1 MKSLFRI
8 LACLLFS
15 CVFINNAHAEEK
27 VSREQVDTLVARVL
41 RTTLIQPE
49 IQFIIHNNK
58 YERDKLLCEYLSF
71 KSLSD
76 AMYDQMKDI
85 PASDLKNKIHFAG
98 TYVFFRLASD
108 EFWRTFKK
116 YVNEA
121 ENDKKFDYTIKDS
134 QFSQLAEYVD
144 EDFPELMKYALRQSV
159 IPVYHTGI
167 YVPKV
172 LTIGQD
178 KLPILLV
185 KTLMEYF
192 SYEEFIDSH
201 AECLGALEK
210 ISSEYLKHW
219 DVLVGKVYDSEM
231 KNSVVKNSSELN
243 RLAEYMRLS
252 RTPLYVSNG
261 LYRPVKEI
269 KLKEGQYKGETY
281 DGLPNGE
288 GALIDKKGVK
298 YIGTFKNGLRHG
310 PQLVM
315 TSGKDTVVQF
325 WYKGKLRKD
334 VPVSLRA
341 DGTAPEARM
350 INGQR
355 FGYGCYYNNV
365 SKSTFVGFF
374 VDGDHSGPGKIET
387 QKYTLEGRFNRDRV
401 YDCVV
406 EWNNSSNTNYK
417 KDKFVGTQ
425 NGILRK
431 GVRHQ
436 VRADDTQKLWKG
448 EFVDGKLDGEMAYC
462 SISGKDTI
470 RYNGLFA
477 YSGMYGIGEISRDV
491 VHKDGLREFFRYTG
505 NIIKTRAYGE
515 GMYELVL
522 SDFPR
527 NKFNINRFGVK
538 FGSQYTEGKDTVTI
552 KVEGTFYDNDLVEGK
567 VYVSNGN
574 FMMGRFADGVLVEGR
589 MIKKYSDG
597 SSYDGE
603 CREGKY
609 NGYGKIVYPDGTSY
623 EGMFED
629 GSPVGMEKN
638 YMTESELANIGK
650 QTRTYLFDNLTNKKG
665 VASVVTAAG
674 VKVMVREVTS
684 VEVTCCGKFKNDI
697 MTTGKVI
704 VSDGT
709 WLEGLFEDGV
719 LIKGRGKTVD
729 KYGTIYTGEIRNG
742 FPHGKGECQY
752 KDGTVFKGNFVY
764 GNRMDGTHYTS
775 EGRVIKVYK

>member
-49 IQFIIHNNK
+49 IQFIIYDNK
-58 YERDKLLCEYLSF
+58 YERDKLICEYLSF

-76 AMYDQMKDI
+76 ATYDQMKDR
-85 PASDLKNKIHFAG
+85 PAAELKNTIHFAG
-98 TYVFFRLASD
+98 TYVFFRLMSD
-108 EFWRTFKK
+108 EFWKTFRK
-116 YVNEA
+116 YVDKA
-121 ENDKKFDYTIKDS
+121 EKDKKFDYAIRDS
-134 QFSQLAEYVD
+134 QFSRLSESVD
-144 EDFPELMKYALRQSV
+144 EDFPELMKMALRQSV

-172 LTIGQD
+172 LTIAQD

-192 SYEEFIDSH
+192 SYEEFVDSH
-201 AECLGALEK
+201 AECLCVMEK
-210 ISSEYLKHW
+210 LSSEYLKHW
-219 DVLVGKVYDSEM
+219 DVLVGKVYNSKM
-231 KNSVVKNSSELN
+231 KDSVVKNSSELN
-243 RLAEYMRLS
+243 RLAEYMKLS
-252 RTPLYVSNG
+252 RTPMYISNG
-261 LYRPVKEI
+261 LHRPTEEI
-269 KLKEGQYKGETY
+269 KLKAGQYKGETY
-281 DGLPNGE
+281 DGMPDGE
-288 GALIDKKGVK
+288 GTLIDKKGVK
-298 YIGTFKNGLRHG
+298 YVGAFKNGLRHG
-310 PQLVM
+310 RIFVYSPE
-315 TSGKDTVVQF
+315 KEKVVQF
-325 WYKGKLRKD
+325 WYNGKLQKD
-334 VPVSLRA
+334 IPVSLRE
-341 DGTAPEARM
+341 DGTAPEAVK

-365 SKSTFVGFF
+365 SKSTYVGFF
-374 VDGDHSGPGKIET
+374 VDGDHSGPGKIVT
-387 QKYTLEGRFNRDRV
+387 PKYTLEGVFNGDRV
-401 YDCVV
+401 YNCVV
-406 EWNNSSNTNYK
+406 EWNNTNYK
-417 KDKFVGTQ
+417 SDKFAGTQ

-431 GVRHQ
+431 GVRCQ
-436 VRADDTQKLWKG
+436 VRTDGTQRMWKG
-448 EFVDGKLDGEMAYC
+448 EFVDGKLDGKMAYC
-462 SISGKDTI
+462 SISEKDTT
-470 RYNGLFA
+470 RYEGLYA
-477 YSGMYGIGEISRDV
+477 YSSMYGQGEISRNV
-491 VHKDGLREFFRYTG
+491 VHKDGMRESFRYTG
-505 NIIKTRAYGE
+505 NIIKSRAYGE
-515 GMYELVL
+515 GAYELVM
-522 SDFPR
+522 SDFPD

-538 FGSQYTEGKDTVTI
+538 LRGQYTEGKDTVI
-552 KVEGTFYDNDLVEGK
+552 VKAEGTFYDNDLVEGK

-629 GSPVGMEKN
+629 GSPVGMERN
-638 YMTESELANIGK
+638 YMAYSELVNVGK
-650 QTRTYLFDNLTNKKG
+650 HTRTFVFDNLANKKG
-665 VASVVTAAG
+665 VASLVTAAG
-674 VKVMVREVTS
+674 VKVMVREMAS
-684 VEVTCCGKFKNDI
+684 VEVTCYGKFKDDI
-697 MTTGKVI
+697 MTAGKVT

-709 WLEGLFEDGV
+709 WLEGFFEDGV
-719 LIKGRGKTVD
+719 LIQGRGKTVD
-729 KYGTIYTGEIRNG
+729 KYGTVYTGEIKNG

-775 EGRVIKVYK
+775 EGEVIKVYQ